1 MVKNSL
7 INKHYDHYKTVIDD
21 IFQELHHLTLN
32 VKHEDLSNTVDNIRA
47 RLNEPFLFVIV
58 GEVKVGKSSFINA
71 LLQTGKEVAKVAP
84 DPCTDVIQQIVYSET
99 ESVIPINEFLK
110 KITVPAEILKEIAIV
125 DTPGTNTIIDHHQE
139 ITEKFIPVSDLII
152 FVFEAKNPYRQSAW
166 DLLDYVNKE
175 WRKKVIFVLQQSD
188 LIEPEN
194 LEINLRGVSQQA
206 MKKGISEPKVFSV
219 SAKRELEGD
228 IENSGF
234 DAIRDFVNTTVTGG
248 NNVRLKVESLISTSK
263 NIMDTIQTG
272 LAARQKQLDVDKSFR
287 GRVDALLDNSEQKS
301 SKQVDSIVDDL
312 LREYD
317 KITADIQRDFE
328 GGLGVFTL
336 VKKSFLSIFSSGQS
350 LEEWLETIT
359 TRFQKDLKP
368 ALDKKMRMGV
378 KNMAESIKQ
387 MAEIIDVEIR
397 KSKDNLQP
405 NTQLF
410 GDIANKRQE
419 KLENLQTNV
428 EDFISETEDFINK
441 DMLEKGS
448 ALIPN
453 MATGG
458 GLMVVG
464 GILMSVTSAIAVD
477 VTGGVLT
484 ALGLGIASV
493 YTMSQRNKIVDEFE
507 EEIEK
512 GRQKL
517 KGEVTNRLLDYV
529 REIRTKVDNNFLE
542 FDSYISEERKNLDS
556 FLDQYQRID
565 QKFEKLKKD
574 FEIG

>member
-1 MVKNSL
+1 MSKNSL

-32 VKHEDLSNTVDNIRA
+32 IKHETLSVTVDNIRA

-71 LLQTGKEVAKVAP
+71 LLDTGKEVAKVAP

-99 ESVIPINEFLK
+99 ESVIPINEYLK

-166 DLLDYVNKE
+166 ELLEYVNKE

-194 LEINLRGVSQQA
+194 LEINMRGVAQQA
-206 MKKGISEPKVFSV
+206 KKKGISEPSVFSV
-219 SAKRELEGD
+219 SAKRELEGNT
-228 IENSGF
+228 ENSGF
-234 DAIRDFVNTTVTGG
+234 GAIRDFVNTTVTGG
-248 NNVRLKVESLISTSK
+248 NNVRLKVESLLSTSK
-263 NIMDTIQTG
+263 NIMDTIQSG
-272 LAARQKQLDVDKSFR
+272 LGVRKKQLSVDTDFR
-287 GRVDALLDNSEQKS
+287 GRVDSLLDNSEKKS

-317 KITADIQRDFE
+317 KITNDIQRDFE

-350 LEEWLETIT
+350 LEDWLETIT
-359 TRFQKDLKP
+359 IRFQKDLKP
-368 ALDKKMRMGV
+368 ALEKKLRTGV

-397 KSKDNLQP
+397 KSKENLLP
-405 NTQLF
+405 NAQLF

-419 KLENLQTNV
+419 KLENLQANV
-428 EDFISETEDFINK
+428 EDFISETENFINT

-477 VTGGVLT
+477 VTGGILT
-484 ALGLGIASV
+484 AVGLGMASI
-493 YTMSQRNKIVDEFE
+493 YTMSKRNEIVDEFE
-507 EEIEK
+507 AEIEK

-517 KGEVTNRLLDYV
+517 KEEVTNRLVDYV
-529 REIRTKVDNNFLE
+529 KEIRTKVDNNFLD
-542 FDSYISEERKNLDS
+542 FDAYIGDERKNLES
-556 FLDQYQRID
+556 FVDQYQRIND
-565 QKFEKLKKD
+565 KFEKLKKD